1 MSLKLFYQN
10 FWHYMNPMEF
20 KILKTDSKS
29 KKKLPWDS
37 VRMNI
42 FFKYNKLEFVF
53 PKMLGEWILSESF

>member
-1 MSLKLFYQN
+1 
-10 FWHYMNPMEF
+10 MNPMEF